1 MIKRGGNGR
10 IVVGVTGA
18 SGAAYAR
25 RLIECLCGGG
35 IDVHLIVSPNGQR
48 LLREELGVS
57 EVSSEALFGRES
69 KRLIRHAYA
78 DVGAEIGSGSF
89 PTDGMIICPCSSN
102 TLASIASGLAD
113 NLLHRAAAVTLK
125 ERRPLVVVPRE
136 MPVSR
141 IDLLNAL
148 RLTEAGAVVCPASP
162 GFYMKPDTIADLVDF
177 VVGRV
182 LDLVGVCHSLDTRWS
197 DRLEASGRFQEDAG
211 NQ

>member
-1 MIKRGGNGR
+1 MIERRRNGR
-10 IVVGVTGA
+10 IVLGVTGA
-18 SGAAYAR
+18 SGAAYAC
-25 RLIECLCGGG
+25 RLIECLCDGG

-57 EVSSEALFGRES
+57 EVSSMALFGRDSE
-69 KRLIRHAYA
+69 RLIRHSYA
-78 DVGAEIGSGSF
+78 DVGAAIGSGSF
-89 PTDGMIICPCSSN
+89 PMDAMIICPCSSN

-113 NLLHRAAAVTLK
+113 NLLNRAAAVTLK

-148 RLTEAGAVVCPASP
+148 RLTEAGAVICPASP
-162 GFYMKPDTIADLVDF
+162 GFYMKPETIADLVDF

-197 DRLEASGRFQEDAG
+197 DRLEASGRHQDDAR